1 MIFINPWASYH
12 LDNIP
17 NLNPQNDDEAR
28 GCLGGIISFCVSSL
42 IFVIM
47 MYFTYKLKS
56 NEIINMDIMMLLFI
70 INVIIYVVLIF
81 AFMNLS
87 FKIVDKINKN
97 KRARIN
103 DKILFTRTC

>member
-1 MIFINPWASYH
+1 MIFINPWAFYH
-12 LDNIP
+12 PDDIP
-17 NLNPQNDDEAR
+17 NLNPQDDDEAR
-28 GCLGGIISFCVSSL
+28 GCLGGIISFCASSL

-87 FKIVDKINKN
+87 FKIVDKINKKKRN
-97 KRARIN
+97 KKEN
-103 DKILFTRTC
+103 KL

>member
-1 MIFINPWASYH
+1 MVFINPWAFYH
-12 LDNIP
+12 PDDIP

-70 INVIIYVVLIF
+70 INVIIYVVLII

-87 FKIVDKINKN
+87 FKIIDKINKK
-97 KRARIN
+97 KR
-103 DKILFTRTC
+103 K

>member
-1 MIFINPWASYH
+1 MIFINPWAFYH
-12 LDNIP
+12 PDDIP
-17 NLNPQNDDEAR
+17 DLNPQNDDEAR

-70 INVIIYVVLIF
+70 INVIIYVVLII

-87 FKIVDKINKN
+87 FKIVDKINKK
-97 KRARIN
+97 KR
-103 DKILFTRTC
+103 K

>member
-97 KRARIN
+97 KRSN
-103 DKILFTRTC
+103 

>member
-1 MIFINPWASYH
+1 MVFINPWAFYH
-12 LDNIP
+12 PDDIP

-42 IFVIM
+42 IYVIM

-70 INVIIYVVLIF
+70 VNAIIYVVLIF

-87 FKIVDKINKN
+87 FKIVDKINKR
-97 KRARIN
+97 KR
-103 DKILFTRTC
+103 K

>member
-12 LDNIP
+12 PDNIP

-42 IFVIM
+42 IFTTM

-87 FKIVDKINKN
+87 FKIVDKINKK
-97 KRARIN
+97 KR
-103 DKILFTRTC
+103 K